1 VRATFALSALALAV
15 ACTLPDIAAAECR
28 RTPVGQGQEL
38 DGPGSFGA
46 LDGTVSLDC
55 LKYVG
60 SIQLRDTEYV
70 LIQDERGTVHR
81 LTTGDRMGENGGVIS
96 RIDNDTIYVQQR
108 LKRAGKWHDTVVKF
122 PKKAD

>member
-1 VRATFALSALALAV
+1 VRATFALSALALVV

-108 LKRAGKWHDTVVKF
+108 LKRDGKWRQTVVKF
-122 PKKAD
+122 PKKSG